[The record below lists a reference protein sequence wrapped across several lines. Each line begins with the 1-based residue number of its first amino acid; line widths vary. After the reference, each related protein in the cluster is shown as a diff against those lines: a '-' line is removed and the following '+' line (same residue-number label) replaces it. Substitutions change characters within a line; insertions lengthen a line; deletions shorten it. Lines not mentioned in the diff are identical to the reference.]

1 MGTPFFISRLAI
13 FPCALCEQKNE
24 VTEEVPIFFK
34 KSKTGPHPQALQL
47 NFTEKGPYGAF
58 ESKIPLMQRQN
69 KGEIVLR
76 LQIFIA
82 VLLFFRDIRVF
93 SVNPT
98 MISSKSTALSKK
110 QPFTKPNGHRKQAAF
125 SPNPTA
131 IVSPTA
137 IAVNLSPMDPLSLL
151 SPQTIA
157 KTLQKW

>member
-1 MGTPFFISRLAI
+1 MRLFFILPILSTILRFI
-13 FPCALCEQKNE
+13 FCEQKNE

-98 MISSKSTALSKK
+98 MISPKSTALSKK

-131 IVSPTA
+131 I
-137 IAVNLSPMDPLSLL
+137 AVNLSPMDPLSLL